1 MSQISSLKSNSTNRE
16 VDGVTFETLK
26 REIFPLSEVDK
37 EPHDKGLVTK
47 QALNDMTIENQK
59 LRDEIYLLK
68 AGEYIN
74 SNGSALTLF
83 V

>member
-37 EPHDKGLVTK
+37 EPHDKGLITK
-47 QALNDMTIENQK
+47 QALNDMTIVDQK
-59 LRDEIYLLK
+59 IRDEIDVLK

-74 SNGSALTLF
+74 PNLSVLTLL